1 MKSFGSQVK
10 NTSKLSRASIGSR
23 LILLVP
29 IKLRVLVLTPVACS
43 ITSYVQGLPVCRSLR
58 AISSF
63 NANFTA
69 IPPNVSLLSFYSK
82 LSLCQIYS
90 RLTGNYLFYCLTYW
104 VNRSTIQLST
114 QISRAAQL
122 LRTIGT
128 ALASDKGRYPMSSA
142 NSNSTDS
149 PENGQFNAPLSSQLD
164 EALAWVEHYRDQ
176 LAQDRKQLVSD
187 QEALLF
193 WLKTLEELQRQL
205 PTQNPFKEFIN
216 SLD

>member
-1 MKSFGSQVK
+1 
-10 NTSKLSRASIGSR
+10 
-23 LILLVP
+23 
-29 IKLRVLVLTPVACS
+29 
-43 ITSYVQGLPVCRSLR
+43 
-58 AISSF
+58 
-63 NANFTA
+63 
-69 IPPNVSLLSFYSK
+69 
-82 LSLCQIYS
+82 
-90 RLTGNYLFYCLTYW
+90 
-104 VNRSTIQLST
+104 
-114 QISRAAQL
+114 
-122 LRTIGT
+122 
-128 ALASDKGRYPMSSA
+128 MSSA